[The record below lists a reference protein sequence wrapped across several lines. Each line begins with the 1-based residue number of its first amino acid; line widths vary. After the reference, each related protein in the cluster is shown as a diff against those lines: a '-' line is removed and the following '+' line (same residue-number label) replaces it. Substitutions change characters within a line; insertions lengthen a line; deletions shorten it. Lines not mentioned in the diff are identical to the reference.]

1 MLTKE
6 DLQAIGEL
14 VRSEVRAS
22 EERMTARISESEE
35 RTRPSLMAYIEND
48 VKKEIRQLRTVT
60 RCLLKRWTGW
70 KPKLTD
76 CRIKWIRF
84 RVNSPRRKWLSPAG
98 SVLNKQLVRPA
109 QEFSRSWA
117 GFYFFGT

>member
-35 RTRPSLMAYIEND
+35 RMTARTSESEERTKTSIIAYIEND
-48 VKKEIRQLRTVT
+48 VKKEIRQIADGHKML
-60 RCLLKRWTGW
+60 
-70 KPKLTD
+70 
-76 CRIKWIRF
+76 
-84 RVNSPRRKWLSPAG
+84 A
-98 SVLNKQLVRPA
+98 
-109 QEFSRSWA
+109 E
-117 GFYFFGT
+117 

>member
-35 RTRPSLMAYIEND
+35 RTKTSIMAYIEND
-48 VKKEIRQLRTVT
+48 VKKEIRQIADGHKMLAEKMDRMETKIDRLQDQVDT
-60 RCLLKRWTGW
+60 IQG
-70 KPKLTD
+70 D
-76 CRIKWIRF
+76 
-84 RVNSPRRKWLSPAG
+84 SPRRKWLSPAG
-98 SVLNKQLVRPA
+98 FVLNN
-109 QEFSRSWA
+109 S
-117 GFYFFGT
+117 

>member
-35 RTRPSLMAYIEND
+35 RTKTEHYGIHRE
-48 VKKEIRQLRTVT
+48 
-60 RCLLKRWTGW
+60 
-70 KPKLTD
+70 
-76 CRIKWIRF
+76 
-84 RVNSPRRKWLSPAG
+84 
-98 SVLNKQLVRPA
+98 
-109 QEFSRSWA
+109 
-117 GFYFFGT
+117 

>member
-35 RTRPSLMAYIEND
+35 RTKTSIMAYIEND
-48 VKKEIRQLRTVT
+48 VKKEIRQIADGHKMLAE
-60 RCLLKRWTGW
+60 KWTGW
-70 KPKLTD
+70 KPKSTD
-76 CRIKWIRF
+76 CRIKWIQF

-98 SVLNKQLVRPA
+98 FVLNN
-109 QEFSRSWA
+109 S
-117 GFYFFGT
+117 

>member
-35 RTRPSLMAYIEND
+35 RTKTSIMAYIEND
-48 VKKEIRQLRTVT
+48 VKKEIRQIADGHKMLAEKNGPDGNQNRQ
-60 RCLLKRWTGW
+60 
-70 KPKLTD
+70 
-76 CRIKWIRF
+76 I
-84 RVNSPRRKWLSPAG
+84 AG
-98 SVLNKQLVRPA
+98 SSGYN
-109 QEFSRSWA
+109 S
-117 GFYFFGT
+117 G

>member
-35 RTRPSLMAYIEND
+35 RTKTSIMAYIEND
-48 VKKEIRQLRTVT
+48 VKKEIRQIADGHKMLAEKMDRME
-60 RCLLKRWTGW
+60 
-70 KPKLTD
+70 PKSTD
-76 CRIKWIRF
+76 CRIKWIQF

-98 SVLNKQLVRPA
+98 FVLNN
-109 QEFSRSWA
+109 S
-117 GFYFFGT
+117 

>member
-14 VRSEVRAS
+14 ISAS
-22 EERMTARISESEE
+22 EERTKTSI
-35 RTRPSLMAYIEND
+35 MAYIEND
-48 VKKEIRQLRTVT
+48 VKKEIRQIADGHKMLAE
-60 RCLLKRWTGW
+60 KWTGW
-70 KPKLTD
+70 KPKSTD
-76 CRIKWIRF
+76 CRIKWIQF

-98 SVLNKQLVRPA
+98 FVLNKQLVRPA

-117 GFYFFGT
+117 GFLFFGT